1 MPPAAVLFDLDD
13 TLADRTAALRRY
25 ARFFAEDFGA
35 QLLPSLTETLHST
48 LIRVDDF
55 GSLAQAEAL
64 CAALPWRAPVEPQVL
79 FDHWAGRFGG
89 AAVAFED
96 VEPVLRE
103 LQRRHI
109 RMGLVTNGGAAMQR
123 AKIAALGLERYMSAI
138 VISAEVDWRKPDT
151 AIFRRALAD
160 LGCVAS
166 ESWFVG
172 DHPDLD
178 VRGAHAAG
186 LLAFWVRTG
195 VFEAPDDLPGRRLD
209 RLSDL
214 LRHLDG

>member
-1 MPPAAVLFDLDD
+1 MQPAAVLFDLDD
-13 TLADRTAALRRY
+13 TLADRAAALRRY

-35 QLLPSLTETLHST
+35 LLLPSLTETLHAT

-55 GSLAQAEAL
+55 GSLTQAEAL
-64 CAALPWRAPVEPQVL
+64 TAALPWRSPVEPEVL
-79 FDHWAGRFGG
+79 FDHWAGRFGE

-96 VEPVLRE
+96 VEPVLTE
-103 LQRRHI
+103 LQRRQI

-123 AKIAALGLERYMSAI
+123 AKITALDLDRYMSAI
-138 VISAEVDWRKPDT
+138 VISAEVGLRKPDET
-151 AIFRRALAD
+151 IFQRALAD
-160 LGCVAS
+160 LGCAAA

-186 LLAFWVRTG
+186 LTPFWVRTG
-195 VFEAPDDLPGRRLD
+195 AFDAPEDLPGRRLD

-214 LRHLDG
+214 LTYLDD